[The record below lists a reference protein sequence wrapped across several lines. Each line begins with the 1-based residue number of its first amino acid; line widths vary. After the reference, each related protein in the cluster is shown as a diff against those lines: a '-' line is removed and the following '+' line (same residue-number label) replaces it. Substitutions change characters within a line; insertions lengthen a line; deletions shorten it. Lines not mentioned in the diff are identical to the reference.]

1 MQPDSRVRS
10 TTRGVSFALFVAA
23 AVAAPAR
30 AHDWNGI
37 ARDSAGNVFVVD
49 AEDGWIW
56 KVTPDGKARGFVTG
70 EAGIALNH
78 PHHLAI
84 DELDR
89 LWLGSG

>member
-1 MQPDSRVRS
+1 MRAISS
-10 TTRGVSFALFVAA
+10 ATAFLLCATAA
-23 AVAAPAR
+23 

-56 KVTPDGKARGFVTG
+56 KVAPDRRARGFVTG

-84 DELDR
+84 DEQDR